1 MGWKTGKGTNRR
13 HRAPPQASSYQGPHG
28 PCHDSGQ
35 SLGCQGRI
43 PPLAGPLQKALG
55 PAPRRPLNQQHPR
68 PLPRGTACMP
78 RCFRTCRGL
87 APCPK
92 PRAPGLAARWP
103 ALAKSGLEQDFFA
116 TRASRQRPKQ
126 PEPRPG
132 VGSRTGCGRS
142 SSSSEARPRGD
153 YNVSLLCLG
162 HFKVKFSS
170 MNVQPVSL
178 AQG

>member
-1 MGWKTGKGTNRR
+1 M
-13 HRAPPQASSYQGPHG
+13 ASAQV
-28 PCHDSGQ
+28 CHDSGQ

-43 PPLAGPLQKALG
+43 PPLAGPLQKDLG
-55 PAPRRPLNQQHPR
+55 PAPRSPPSQQHPR

-78 RCFRTCRGL
+78 RRFRTCRGL
-87 APCPK
+87 APRPK
-92 PRAPGLAARWP
+92 PCAPGLAAWWP
-103 ALAKSGLEQDFFA
+103 ALAKSGLEQVFFA

-126 PEPRPG
+126 LEPRPG
-132 VGSRTGCGRS
+132 VGSRTGCGC
-142 SSSSEARPRGD
+142 SSSSETWPHGD
-153 YNVSLLCLG
+153 YNGSLLCLG